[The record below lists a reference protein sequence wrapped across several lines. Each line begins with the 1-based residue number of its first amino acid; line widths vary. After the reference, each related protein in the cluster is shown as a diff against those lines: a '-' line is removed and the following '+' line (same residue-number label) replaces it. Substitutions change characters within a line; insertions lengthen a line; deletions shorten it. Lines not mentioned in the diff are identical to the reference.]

1 MRPLIAL
8 LLILMPVLAGCDRQS
23 VGNGQATPTPE
34 TNASAAAGSESA
46 SPYPGLDRS
55 HRGEAAPDIAFL
67 DPGDKQV
74 SLADFRG
81 KPLILNLW
89 ATWCAPCVKEMPTL
103 DVLASQLGDKAQVV
117 VLAQE
122 PTDGREKVGAFFKKA
137 GFKYLQ
143 PYLDA
148 DAAFSLGLG
157 LNLPTTIAYDSMG
170 RELWRLS
177 GTMDWAGPDARALID
192 EAR

>member
-8 LLILMPVLAGCDRQS
+8 LLILAPVLAGCDRQS
-23 VGNGQATPTPE
+23 VGNGQAAPAGEPD
-34 TNASAAAGSESA
+34 AAAEAAGESA
-46 SPYPGLDRS
+46 GSHAGLDRS
-55 HRGEAAPDIAFL
+55 HRGEAAPDIAFR
-67 DPGDKQV
+67 DPRGKKV
-74 SLADFRG
+74 TLADFRG
-81 KPLILNLW
+81 KPLVLNLW
-89 ATWCAPCVKEMPTL
+89 ATWCAPCIKEMPTL
-103 DVLASQLGDKAQVV
+103 DALAGQLGDKAQVL

-122 PTDGREKVGAFFKKA
+122 PIDGREKVSAFFKKA
-137 GFKYLQ
+137 GFKHLQ

-148 DAAFSLGLG
+148 EAAFSLGLG